1 MNSEQDQGKEKQDK
15 LLRDVT
21 AIFMTYGIKS
31 MTMDDI
37 ARQLHISKKTLYQYV
52 KDKNDLV
59 SKCLGQ
65 EICGEECEMSTIAG
79 KNLNAI
85 DENLEISK
93 YVIGKI
99 QQVHPSI
106 FFELERYYPEAWNLL
121 QESRNGFTGE
131 MIYNNIKKGMEEGL
145 FREDIHVEIATRLW
159 LSRLNAIFQPQL
171 FPIHEFELSEVYNQM
186 FVHQI
191 RGLASEKGLK
201 YLEERIEPK
210 LKKE

>member
-1 MNSEQDQGKEKQDK
+1 M
-15 LLRDVT
+15 LRDVT

-52 KDKNDLV
+52 KDKSDLV
-59 SKCLGQ
+59 LKCMDL
-65 EICGEECEMSTIAG
+65 EICGEECEISTIID

-93 YVIGKI
+93 YVIEKI

-106 FFELERYYPEAWNLL
+106 FFELERYYPEAWNMM
-121 QESRNGFTGE
+121 QESRNGHTGQV
-131 MIYNNIKKGMEEGL
+131 IFNNIQKGVKEGL
-145 FREDIHVEIATRLW
+145 FRDDIHIEIATRLW

-171 FPIHEFELSEVYNQM
+171 FPIHEFQLSEVYAQM

-210 LKKE
+210 LKKD